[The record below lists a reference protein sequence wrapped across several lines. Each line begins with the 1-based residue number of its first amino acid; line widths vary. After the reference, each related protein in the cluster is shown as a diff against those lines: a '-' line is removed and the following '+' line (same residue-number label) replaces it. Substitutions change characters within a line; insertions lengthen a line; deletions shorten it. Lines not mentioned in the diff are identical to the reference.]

1 MGTGRL
7 EQKRAIVTGAASG
20 IGRASTQHLAAEGAS
35 VLLADIDP
43 EVEAVAEAIRSA
55 GGEATA
61 AIVDVGDDS
70 AVEALVAR
78 ALNDLGGLDI
88 CFANAG
94 ILSSIAPILDLT
106 REDWEKMFR
115 VNVFGIVACI
125 RYAGRAMVEAGG
137 GSIICTASVA
147 GLRAAAGPAHYSASK
162 AAVIGLVQTA
172 AFQLGGTG
180 VRINA
185 ICPGIIETGMTK
197 PLFEF
202 ARAAGKE
209 HKLGQLNPLRR
220 AGTSEEIAH
229 MVGFLAGDESSY
241 VNGQA
246 IAVDGGLSASHPFV
260 PGKMM

>member
-1 MGTGRL
+1 MGRL
-7 EQKRAIVTGAASG
+7 ERKRAIVTGAASG
-20 IGRASTQHLAAEGAS
+20 IGRASAQRFAAEGAR

-43 EVEAVAEAIRSA
+43 SVEAVAGQIRSD
-55 GGEATA
+55 GGDATA
-61 AIVDVGDDS
+61 AFVDIGDEA
-70 AVEALVAR
+70 AVEDLMAR
-78 ALNDLGGLDI
+78 ALSELGGLDV

-94 ILSSIAPILDLT
+94 ILSSIAPVLELT
-106 REDWEKMFR
+106 RDDWERTFR
-115 VNVFGIVACI
+115 VNVFGTASCLKF
-125 RYAGRAMVEAGG
+125 AGRAMVDAGS

-147 GLRAAAGPAHYSASK
+147 GLRAAAGPAQYSASK
-162 AAVIGLVQTA
+162 AAVIGLVQNA

-180 VRINA
+180 VRVNA
-185 ICPGIIETGMTK
+185 ICPGIVETGMTK

-220 AGTSEEIAH
+220 AGSPGEIAQ
-229 MVGFLAGDESSY
+229 MVVFLASDESSY